1 MKCLV
6 VSPEK
11 TVLDIEAKSVV
22 LPLIDGEYGVMPKH
36 TPVIAR
42 LGAGELRIEG
52 TDGNVTRYYVEGGF
66 VEVLEDVVA
75 LLTLVAIPASELN
88 VEQAEKQFQEALS
101 RPSNTPELATLK
113 EERLYHR
120 RARLRMA
127 KKATAGA
134 DSLR

>member
-22 LPLIDGEYGVMPKH
+22 LPLVDGEYGVMPKH

-52 TDGNVTRYYVEGGF
+52 TDGQTTRYFVAGGF
-66 VEVLEDVVA
+66 VEVLDDVIA
-75 LLTLVAIPASELN
+75 LLTMHIVPEADLN
-88 VEQAEKQFQEALS
+88 IEQTEKSLQEALGHS
-101 RPSNTPELATLK
+101 ANTVDLAQLK
-113 EERLYHR
+113 ERRIYAL

-127 KKATAGA
+127 RRSIGE
-134 DSLR
+134 